1 MNTEREHTMTE
12 RKPITRFDIPR
23 TVQTFLNTAVTLG
36 VLDVHDVF
44 ALGATH
50 GDSWTALLDDVMEI
64 AFTGRHNDKGRAAHA
79 ALCRVNDAAH
89 AAFHAAALRSD
100 ETAA

>member
-1 MNTEREHTMTE
+1 MAD

-23 TVQTFLNTAVTLG
+23 VVQTFLNTAVTFE
-36 VLDVHDVF
+36 VLDVHAVF

-50 GDSWTALLDDVMEI
+50 GDNWTALLDDVMEI
-64 AFTGRHNDKGRAAHA
+64 AFADHHSDKGRVAHA

-89 AAFHAAALRSD
+89 AAFRAGMV
-100 ETAA
+100 